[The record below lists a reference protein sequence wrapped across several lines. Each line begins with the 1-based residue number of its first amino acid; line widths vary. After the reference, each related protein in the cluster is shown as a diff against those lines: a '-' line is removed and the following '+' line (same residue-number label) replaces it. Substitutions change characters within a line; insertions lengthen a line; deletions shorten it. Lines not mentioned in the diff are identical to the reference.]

1 MKDLEIYP
9 DNKILNNTRVVKVK
23 KNDKIIGRIS
33 PKNLELEMTILG
45 ALMLEKDALSS
56 IIDVLKPETFYR
68 ETHQEIYKAILQIFN
83 DSGPVDIITVVE
95 RLRKNGKLEKIG
107 GAHYITSL
115 TNTLGSSANIE
126 EHARILLECSIRRE
140 TISLSNKIQSQAY
153 DETQDVF
160 EVVDKAEQQLFDIG
174 ESLIKGSY
182 KDVSS
187 LLKQA
192 YKELDN
198 KRNKKD
204 GVIGVPSGFIDVDRI
219 TQGWQ
224 KSELII
230 IAARPGMGK
239 TAFLLSTIRNAA
251 VDHNSPVAI
260 FSLEMSGVQL
270 INRMISAEAEIEGEK
285 LKKASLADH
294 EWEQLIHKTN
304 KISQSNIFID
314 DTPALSI
321 FDLRAKCRRLKSKHD
336 IQLIVV
342 DYLQLMSGNVGKH
355 NGNREQEIAAISR
368 ALKCIAKEL
377 DVPVIAASQLSRSV
391 ETRGGDKRPQLAD
404 LRESG
409 SIEQDA
415 DMVMFLYRPEYY
427 GLTEKDDGTPLDNG
441 YTELI
446 IGKHRNGPL
455 KNIGIK
461 FLNRYTKFTN
471 LDNNFP
477 NNEKLLMSKIN
488 GDF

>member
-1 MKDLEIYP
+1 MKDLDLSENRVTNSNIV
-9 DNKILNNTRVVKVK
+9 KIK
-23 KNDKIIGRIS
+23 KNDKIIGKIS

-56 IIDVLKPETFYR
+56 VVDILKPETFYR
-68 ETHQEIYKAILQIFN
+68 EAHQEIYNAIIQIFN
-83 DSGPVDIITVVE
+83 DSAPVDIITVVE
-95 RLRKNGKLEKIG
+95 KLRKNGKLEFVG

-115 TNTLGSSANIE
+115 TNALGSSANIE
-126 EHARILLECSIRRE
+126 EHARILLEFSIRRNA
-140 TISLSNKIQSQAY
+140 ISLSNKIQSFAY
-153 DETQDVF
+153 DDTKDIF
-160 EVVDKAEQQLFDIG
+160 DIIDKAEQELFDVG

-182 KDVSS
+182 KGITA

-198 KRNKKD
+198 KRNQKD
-204 GVIGVPSGFIDVDRI
+204 GIIGVPSGFISIDKV

-239 TAFLLSTIRNAA
+239 TAFLLSLIRNAA
-251 VDHNSPVAI
+251 VDHNIPGAI
-260 FSLEMSGVQL
+260 FSLEMSNLQL
-270 INRMISAEAEIEGEK
+270 INRMIASEAEIESEK
-285 LKKASLADH
+285 LKKGSLADH

-321 FDLRAKCRRLKSKHD
+321 FDLRAKCRRLKAKHD
-336 IQLIVV
+336 IQFIVI
-342 DYLQLMSGNVGKH
+342 DYLQLMSGYSGK
-355 NGNREQEIAAISR
+355 NMGNREQEIAAISR

-427 GLTEKDDGTPLDNG
+427 GLNEKDDGTPLDNG

-455 KNIGIK
+455 KTIGIK
-461 FLNRYTKFTN
+461 FINRFTKFTD
-471 LDNNFP
+471 LNNGFSS
-477 NNEKLLMSKIN
+477 NENLLMSKIN
-488 GDF
+488 TDF

>member
-1 MKDLEIYP
+1 MKELDTYSE
-9 DNKILNNTRVVKVK
+9 DILNSRVVKIK
-23 KNDKIIGRIS
+23 KKEKLIGRVS

-56 IIDVLKPETFYR
+56 VIDILKPETFYR
-68 ETHQEIYKAILQIFN
+68 EIHQEIYKAILLTFN
-83 DSGPVDIITVVE
+83 DSAPVDIITVIE
-95 RLRKNGKLEKIG
+95 KLRKNGKLDFVG

-126 EHARILLECSIRRE
+126 EHARILLEFSIRRK
-140 TISLSNKIQSQAY
+140 TISLSNKIQSEAY
-153 DETQDVF
+153 DETKDIFDVI
-160 EVVDKAEQQLFDIG
+160 DKAEQQLFDVG

-182 KDVSS
+182 KEITS

-198 KRNKKD
+198 KRNIKD
-204 GVIGVPSGFIDVDRI
+204 GVIGTPSGFISIDRV

-224 KSELII
+224 KSELVI

-251 VDHNSPVAI
+251 IDHNVPVAI
-260 FSLEMSGVQL
+260 FSLEMSALQL
-270 INRMISAEAEIEGEK
+270 INRMISSEAEIEGEK

-321 FDLRAKCRRLKSKHD
+321 FDLRAKCRRLKAKHD
-336 IQLIVV
+336 IQLIVI
-342 DYLQLMSGNVGKH
+342 DYLQLMSGNTGKN

-446 IGKHRNGPL
+446 IGKNRNGPL
-455 KNIGIK
+455 KTIGIK
-461 FLNRYTKFTN
+461 FLNRFTKFID
-471 LDNNFP
+471 LDSGFS

-488 GDF
+488 SDF